1 MRIKIE
7 QYQQAADEKVS
18 LGGIKW
24 LNKWDVCVQC
34 DSREEAEALK
44 ARLAE
49 HEQCVPLSEYKKL
62 QRLTSSQGI
71 RLMEYES
78 QPDVSERCFGKMEPV
93 AWMLEWSFNGEE
105 TGQRL
110 YDDERHCLLD
120 AQNYGGICRPLY
132 TATPQRKWQGL
143 TTAERKVLWTL
154 TKKPSEYAELIEA
167 KLKEKNHE

>member
-93 AWMLEWSFNGEE
+93 AWRHTWNGAVELNDLTPE
-105 TGQRL
+105 
-110 YDDERHCLLD
+110 Y
-120 AQNYGGICRPLY
+120 YGDHWKSEPLY

>member
-49 HEQCVPLSEYKKL
+49 PEQ
-62 QRLTSSQGI
+62 
-71 RLMEYES
+71 
-78 QPDVSERCFGKMEPV
+78 EPV
-93 AWMLEWSFNGEE
+93 AWDLADKV
-105 TGQRL
+105 RR
-110 YDDERHCLLD
+110 DLD
-120 AQNYGGICRPLY
+120 RQSCPDAFMRIAVEAIVKHY
-132 TATPQRKWQGL
+132 TAPPQRKWQGL

-167 KLKEKNHE
+167 KLKGKNHE